1 MQLSLYEQLT
11 ENTASPQEKTGAV
24 YTRPW
29 VVELILDLAGY
40 RFTEDL
46 VSTIAVEPAAGRGA
60 FLLPMIRRLLDSWR
74 LHEQPISALADCLR
88 AYEVNP
94 ATAAELTHTV
104 EAELVAAGL
113 ADQDAARLAATWV
126 INADFLL
133 APHSHAG
140 ADFVVGNPPYIR
152 YDDLP
157 EGLLATY
164 KTMYSTMKG
173 RADIYIAFFQAALSQ
188 LAEQGVCA
196 FICADRWMLNAY
208 GAELRRF
215 ITRSFGVEA
224 VIEMHNA
231 PAFEDDV
238 SAYPAIVVVRRA
250 VQGTTIVAS
259 VGEQAGPIEGMHLA
273 DFLGEVASG
282 TRERHALPGFRAT
295 TTDAWFT
302 GDNPWPCVSP
312 ERLALLQRLEAH
324 FLPLKDNTTGTKI
337 SIGVATGADDVFI
350 TTDPAVV
357 EPERLLPLAMASDTK
372 NGHLAWSGHYLIDPW
387 EKDGLVNLDHYPK
400 LAAYFTKHRA
410 ALTKRNVASRNPRGW
425 YRTIDR
431 VTHALLRQPKLYF
444 PDMKL
449 TIHPILDEGKTYP
462 HHNLYVL
469 TSTGWDLEVL
479 GGLLLSR
486 VAQFFIECYCVR
498 MRGGTLRFQAQY
510 LRRIR
515 VPSPEAIPAD
525 ATDGLRAAFRNRD
538 VAQATAI
545 AFRLYSIDELPLE
558 AVHGS

>member
-1 MQLSLYEQLT
+1 MKCNS
-11 ENTASPQEKTGAV
+11 
-24 YTRPW
+24 
-29 VVELILDLAGY
+29 
-40 RFTEDL
+40 
-46 VSTIAVEPAAGRGA
+46 
-60 FLLPMIRRLLDSWR
+60 
-74 LHEQPISALADCLR
+74 
-88 AYEVNP
+88 
-94 ATAAELTHTV
+94 ATAAQLTCTV
-104 EAELVAAGL
+104 EAELVGAGI
-113 ADQDAARLAATWV
+113 ADQDAALLAATWV

-133 APHSHAG
+133 TLHPHAG
-140 ADFVVGNPPYIR
+140 ADFVIGNPPYIR
-152 YDDLP
+152 YDDVP

-188 LAEQGVCA
+188 LTEQGVCA

-215 ITRSFGVEA
+215 VTRNFGVEA
-224 VIEMHNA
+224 VVEMHNA
-231 PAFEDDV
+231 AAFEDDV
-238 SAYPAIVVVRRA
+238 SAYPAIVVIRRA
-250 VQGTTIVAS
+250 VQGTAIVAS
-259 VGEQAGPIEGMHLA
+259 ASGQAGPIEGIRLA
-273 DFLGEVASG
+273 DLLTDVAHG
-282 TRERHALPGFRAT
+282 RRNGHALPGFRAT
-295 TTDAWFT
+295 ATDAWFI

-312 ERLALLQRLEAH
+312 ERLALLQRLEGQ
-324 FLPLKDNTTGTKI
+324 FLPLEDNATGTKI
-337 SIGVATGADDVFI
+337 GIGVATGADDVFI

-357 EPERLLPLAMASDTK
+357 EPERLMPLAMASDTK

-387 EKDGLVNLDHYPK
+387 EKDGLVNLDRYPK

-431 VTHALLRQPKLYF
+431 VTHALLQEPKLYF

-449 TIHPILDEGKTYP
+449 TIHPVLDEGKTYP

-486 VAQFFIECYCVR
+486 VSQFFVECYCVR

-515 VPSPEAIPAD
+515 VPSPDAIPLDAAD
-525 ATDGLRAAFRNRD
+525 DLRAAFRNRD
-538 VAQATAI
+538 VQQATAI
-545 AFRLYSIDELPLE
+545 AFRLYGIDELPLE

>member
-1 MQLSLYEQLT
+1 MQLSLYEQLP
-11 ENTASPQEKTGAV
+11 ENTVSPREKTGAI

-29 VVELILDLAGY
+29 VVDLILDLAGY
-40 RFTEDL
+40 RLPEDL
-46 VSTIAVEPAAGRGA
+46 VSAIAVEPAAGRGA

-74 LHEQPISALADCLR
+74 LQEQPISALASCLR
-88 AYEVNP
+88 AYEVNST
-94 ATAAELTHTV
+94 TAAELTNTV

-113 ADQDAARLAATWV
+113 ADQDAALLAATWV
-126 INADFLL
+126 INADYLL
-133 APHSHAG
+133 SPLAWTA
-140 ADFVVGNPPYIR
+140 ANFVIGNPPYIR

-164 KTMYSTMKG
+164 KAMYSTMKG

-231 PAFEDDV
+231 PAFDDDV
-238 SAYPAIVVVRRA
+238 SAYPAIVVIRRA

-259 VGEQAGPIEGMHLA
+259 AGGQAGPIEGMYLA
-273 DFLGEVASG
+273 DLLTDVASG
-282 TRERHALPGFRAT
+282 RRSVHSLQGFRAT

-312 ERLALLQRLEAH
+312 GRLALLQRLEAQ
-324 FLPLKDNTTGTKI
+324 FPLLEDHATGTKI
-337 SIGVATGADDVFI
+337 GIGVATGADDVFI
-350 TTDPAVV
+350 TTDSAVV
-357 EPERLLPLAMASDTK
+357 EPGRLVPLAMAYDTK

-387 EKDGLVNLDHYPK
+387 QKDGLVDLDRYPK
-400 LAAYFTKHRA
+400 LAAYFNKHRA
-410 ALTKRNVASRNPRGW
+410 ALTKRNVATRNPRGW

-431 VTHALLRQPKLYF
+431 VTHALLCQPKLYF

-449 TIHPILDEGKTYP
+449 TIHPILDEGTTYP

-515 VPSPEAIPAD
+515 IPSPAAIPPNAAD
-525 ATDGLRAAFRNRD
+525 QLRLAFRNRD
-538 VAQATAI
+538 VEQATAI
-545 AFRLYSIDELPLE
+545 AFQIYGIDELPPE
-558 AVHGS
+558 AAHGS